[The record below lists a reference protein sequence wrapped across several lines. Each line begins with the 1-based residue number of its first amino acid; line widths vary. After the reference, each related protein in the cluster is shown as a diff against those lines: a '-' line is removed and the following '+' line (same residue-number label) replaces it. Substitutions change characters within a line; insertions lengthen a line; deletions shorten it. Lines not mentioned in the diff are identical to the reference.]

1 MNHKVSGVV
10 VFLVSSFASFVWL
23 PSAALANRT
32 GNITITVDGRVYLHG
47 QYSEI
52 GSSPPAAVWW
62 YCSTTQLQP
71 QEGVQI
77 TPDPADPLRAILRGK
92 IVLDVENGDKAE
104 VKELRLVRNDA
115 QSATWTVDPAD
126 VERIAIELGLSGEPA
141 GVAETT
147 PTPGNRLAAN
157 VAPDSFPWQWV
168 AGGAGAAVLI
178 GAGLIMIR
186 RRINPQG

>member
-1 MNHKVSGVV
+1 MYNKVSG
-10 VFLVSSFASFVWL
+10 LVALLVLSFASLVWL

-32 GNITITVDGRVYLHG
+32 GNITITVDGRVYLRG

-71 QEGVQI
+71 QEGVRI
-77 TPDPADPLRAILRGK
+77 TPDPADPLRATLRGK

-141 GVAETT
+141 GVSETA
-147 PTPGNRLAAN
+147 PALGNRLAAN
-157 VAPDSFPWQWV
+157 VAPDSFPWRWV
-168 AGGAGAAVLI
+168 AAGAGAAVLI
-178 GAGLIMIR
+178 GVGLIMTR
-186 RRINPQG
+186 RRINR